1 MLRQTWSDTLIG
13 ADPQLRQTLI
23 QGSNTS
29 LAMKHRHTLSTLL
42 VGIVFSVAT
51 SNGLGQT
58 QQPAGRSAYTPQQG
72 ARQPQ
77 APQSPQ
83 VNRQPQAP
91 QQLPATA
98 GQPVTPAGVN
108 PALANVPALK
118 PAWFPLSP
126 QHQAYLDQILGF
138 WEHKSTKTERYR
150 CTFRRWEYD
159 PVFGP
164 KDTYRTFSEGVIKY
178 AAPDKGLFRVNRQF
192 EYRAPKDAGEQAKH
206 EELKVDADSFEHWIC
221 DGQFVYQFDR
231 AQKLLVQTE
240 LPEEIRGKAIG
251 KGPLPFLFNAK
262 ADDIKRRFWIRV
274 ITPEKAKGEY
284 WLEAVPKTADDAAN
298 FSKIHVII
306 DEADYLPKAMIVF
319 GLADRDIPCSTTTFQ
334 FNEREVNFSVLAEQL
349 NLFHREFYEPKLPSG
364 WQREVNRLGAAG
376 PVAAQPPAPGST
388 PAAGTAPARR

>member
-1 MLRQTWSDTLIG
+1 MLRQTRSDTLIG

-23 QGSNTS
+23 QGSNIS

-42 VGIVFSVAT
+42 VGIVFSVAS

-77 APQSPQ
+77 GPQSPQ

-91 QQLPATA
+91 QQLPVTT
-98 GQPVTPAGVN
+98 GQPVKPAGVN
-108 PALANVPALK
+108 PALANVPILQ
-118 PAWFPLSP
+118 PTWFPLSP

-164 KDTYRTFSEGVIKY
+164 KDTYKTFSEGVIKY
-178 AAPDKGLFRVNRQF
+178 SAPDKGLFRIDRQF
-192 EYRAPKDAGEQAKH
+192 EYRAPKAAGEQATH
-206 EELKVDADSFEHWIC
+206 EEQKGDANSFEHWIC
-221 DGQFVYQFDR
+221 DGQFVYQFDPAR
-231 AQKLLVQTE
+231 QRLIQTE

-262 ADDIKRRFWIRV
+262 ADDIKRRFWLRV
-274 ITPEKAKGEY
+274 ITPKEAKGEY
-284 WLEAVPKTADDAAN
+284 WLEAVPKTQDDAAN
-298 FSKIHVII
+298 FRMIHVII
-306 DEADYLPKAMIVF
+306 DEADYLPEAMILF
-319 GLADRDIPCSTTTFQ
+319 GNGDSGAKTTFQ